1 MSQSVPMVQY
11 LLDAN
16 VVIPFQ
22 RAGSLKALVAA
33 ANCVPMA
40 IVDDVLD
47 ELTLPR
53 KPTDPVTR
61 LMTEADRE
69 LRGSSI
75 ELIEVLAGSEEDAT
89 RGALMALVDRGEAAS
104 IAVASRRLDLV
115 FVTEDVRAVQGKPR
129 LYRELPGEV
138 GRIMG
143 LHAFLRVLVER
154 GALSAT
160 LASAVAVSRDLDPP
174 LWWAGWTA
182 SLPP

>member
-1 MSQSVPMVQY
+1 MPTPQHGR
-11 LLDAN
+11 LLQ
-16 VVIPFQ
+16 VELP
-22 RAGSLKALVAA
+22 VAA
-33 ANCVPMA
+33 FFPLAALARRPRGGLA
-40 IVDDVLD
+40 GGFHDVLE

-53 KPTDPVTR
+53 KPTDPETN
-61 LMTEADRE
+61 LMKEADRE

-89 RGALMALVDRGEAAS
+89 RSTLMAFVDRGEAAS

-160 LASAVAVSRDLDPP
+160 LARAVAVSRDLDPP

>member
-22 RAGSLKALVAA
+22 RAGGLKALVAA
-33 ANCVPMA
+33 ANSVPMA
-40 IVDDVLD
+40 IVDDVLE

-53 KPTDPVTR
+53 KPTDPETN
-61 LMTEADRE
+61 LMKEADRE

-89 RGALMALVDRGEAAS
+89 RTTLMAFVDRGEVAS

-138 GRIMG
+138 GRILG

-160 LASAVAVSRDLDPP
+160 LARAVAASRDLDPP